1 MKQKGFLKLSMLS
14 IVIISVLTLCN
25 AQTISKTNEKNK
37 NMKQESEN
45 TLLVLNQNKDYT
57 THLIAVDTLS
67 EYNKEYVTFIGNG
80 DYFLTYDTET
90 KTTDKKNDI
99 ITRKRMTLHV
109 IPESKDR
116 FRLEVRLGSSTFY
129 ENGENVG
136 HAKPSG
142 KWNFVGYS
150 DDENNEVAE
159 VLKYFNEHINR

>member
-14 IVIISVLTLCN
+14 IMIMSVLTSCSTL
-25 AQTISKTNEKNK
+25 TTSKTNEKNK
-37 NMKQESEN
+37 NMKQETEN
-45 TLLVLNQNKDYT
+45 TLLVLSKNKDYT

-90 KTTDKKNDI
+90 KTTDTENDI
-99 ITRKRMTLHV
+99 IISKGMILHV

-116 FRLEVRLGSSTFY
+116 FRLEVRLESSTFY

-136 HAKPSG
+136 HAKLNRQ
-142 KWNFVGYS
+142 WTFVGYS
-150 DDENNEVAE
+150 DDKSEDAE
-159 VLKYFNEHINR
+159 VLKYFNEHIKK